1 MIPKQ
6 DDKNKKKNEHIA
18 LPLKNK
24 VIVVDAGHGGKDSG
38 AISGKMY
45 EKVPALKMALLLQ
58 KNLEDKGA
66 KVILTRSDDT
76 FVSLQDRVSISNFE
90 NADLFISIHLNS
102 SEKSNINGIE
112 THWYKADSKD
122 LAQCVH
128 NEMIKNIE
136 ANDRGLFKSMFYV
149 INHTSAPAILV
160 ETGFISNKQERDE
173 LFEDKRQEAT
183 AKSIAD
189 GIVEYFAKRDKVK

>member
-1 MIPKQ
+1 M
-6 DDKNKKKNEHIA
+6 

-45 EKVPALKMALLLQ
+45 EKEPALKMALLLQ

-66 KVILTRSDDT
+66 KVIMTRSDDT

-90 NADLFISIHLNS
+90 NADLFVSIHLNS

-112 THWYKADSKD
+112 THWYKADSQD
-122 LAQCVH
+122 LAKYVH

-173 LFEDKRQEAT
+173 LFGDERQKIT

-189 GIVEYFAKRDKVK
+189 GIVEYFSKKR